1 MRFLY
6 LYLFFENIQFAFY
19 GSMSHILSSFQLLST
34 FNLTH
39 ICPPMYF
46 MMFET
51 DRFQVPLEIVWT
63 ATVSWHADD
72 TTCRIMVFFRSISYT
87 FFPIDGLFQVKL
99 YFLALF
105 LVSYRW
111 SFSDQFLILLALFF
125 SLLKMVFYRSVS
137 HLV

>member
-1 MRFLY
+1 MIHMIYFLVFSY
-6 LYLFFENIQFAFY
+6 CQR
-19 GSMSHILSSFQLLST
+19 SIL
-34 FNLTH
+34 H
-39 ICPPMYF
+39 KYICPPMYF
-46 MMFET
+46 MMFER